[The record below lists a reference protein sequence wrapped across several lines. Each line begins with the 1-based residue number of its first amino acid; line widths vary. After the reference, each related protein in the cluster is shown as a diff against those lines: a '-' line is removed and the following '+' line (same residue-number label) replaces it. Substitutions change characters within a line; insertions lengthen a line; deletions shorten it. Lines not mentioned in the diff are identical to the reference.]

1 MIERIKQLRKALG
14 LNQGEFAK
22 SLNVAQSTITAYET
36 GNRQITDRTISDI
49 CTKYNVSE
57 KWLRT
62 GEGEMFR
69 SLSRDKEIAAFFGS
83 VLAVTGD
90 VNTDRENELKKHILQ
105 LLARM
110 TPRQWEAL
118 AEIAESWA
126 ELNKNE
132 GQD

>member
-83 VLAVTGD
+83 VLAASDTD
-90 VNTDRENELKKHILQ
+90 NDRENELKKRILQ

-110 TPRQWEAL
+110 TPKQWEAL
-118 AEIAESWA
+118 AGIAESWA